1 MDPPITFAH
10 RGARAEFPENTIP
23 AFRRALE
30 AGVAGLESDAWLA
43 GDGEVVLVHD
53 GTVRLGAFGKV
64 RVDRVPAQRLA
75 SQGVPR
81 LSELYAELGGDY
93 ELSLDLKAPGVGTDV
108 VAVARA
114 HGDPARLWLCS
125 PTLTELEA
133 LRTDAP
139 DVRLVHS
146 QRRRR
151 LEDSLERHAARLAER
166 GIDAMNMHHTEW
178 TAGIV
183 ALFHRFDVR
192 AFAWDTQ
199 EVRHLRA
206 MLDMGIDAVYCDYPD
221 RMVATIAEWSR

>member
-1 MDPPITFAH
+1 
-10 RGARAEFPENTIP
+10 
-23 AFRRALE
+23 
-30 AGVAGLESDAWLA
+30 VAGLESDAWLA
-43 GDGEVVLVHD
+43 GDDEVVLVHD

-114 HGDPARLWLCS
+114 HGDAARLWLCS
-125 PTLTELEA
+125 PALTELES

-206 MLDMGIDAVYCDYPD
+206 MLDMGIDAVYSDHPD

>member
-10 RGARAEFPENTIP
+10 RGARAELPENTIP